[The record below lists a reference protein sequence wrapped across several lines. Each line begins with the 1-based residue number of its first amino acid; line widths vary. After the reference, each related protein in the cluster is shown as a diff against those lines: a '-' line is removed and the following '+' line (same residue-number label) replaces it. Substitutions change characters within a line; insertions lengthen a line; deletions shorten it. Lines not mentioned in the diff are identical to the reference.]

1 MEHLVKYTL
10 NEELVSQYVQRQ
22 LDANYQKSMDSNYDL
37 IDYVPDSTIRVWVN
51 NDNVSYALHVH
62 QAVEVIYPLEQEYCV
77 CVGSEKY
84 HLKPGDIFIIPS
96 GEAHGLTPL
105 TDTGLRLIFM
115 IDLNVLSKMRGFSYM
130 TAYLSAPS
138 LINYD
143 TYGPLYDEIAPLLL
157 KICEDFFS
165 ADVFREMTV
174 YSDLLLVLSK
184 YGRYRME
191 QDDHTLLAETGI
203 NRQTNLMA
211 RLNVVFDYLDAHFAE
226 DISLEKVADIAGFS
240 KFHFSRLFKQCTGYN
255 FYDYLCYRRI
265 KNAETMLLRPGASI
279 TEIALYSGFS
289 SLSTF
294 NRTFKKLKN
303 CTPTEYRSLYN
314 NGEQMHPVR

>member
-1 MEHLVKYTL
+1 MENCAKYNL
-10 NEELVSQYVQRQ
+10 DEEMVSQYIQKQ
-22 LDANYQKSMDSNYDL
+22 LNANYQKSIDSNYDL
-37 IDYVPDSTIRVWVN
+37 IDYVPDTSIRVWVN
-51 NDNVSYALHVH
+51 NDNVNYIRHVH
-62 QAVEVIYPLEQEYCV
+62 QAVEIIYPLIDSYTV
-77 CVGSEKY
+77 WVGTEKY
-84 HLKPGDIFIIPS
+84 EIQPGEIFIIPS
-96 GEAHGLTPL
+96 GEPHQLEPL
-105 TDTGLRLIFM
+105 TDTGVRLIFM
-115 IDLNVLSKMRGFSYM
+115 IDLNVLSKIRGFSYM
-130 TAYLSAPS
+130 TAYLSNPS
-138 LINYD
+138 IINYENH
-143 TYGPLYDEIAPLLL
+143 GMLYDEIAPLLL
-157 KICEDFFS
+157 KICEDFFT
-165 ADVFREMTV
+165 ADVFREMAV

-184 YGRYRME
+184 FGRYRMA
-191 QDDHTLLAETGI
+191 QDDQSILAETGI

-211 RLNVVFDYLDAHFAE
+211 RLNVVFDYLDAHFSE

-265 KNAETMLLRPGASI
+265 KNAETMLLKPGASI

-314 NGEQMHPVR
+314 NGDQMHPIR